1 METESGAQGQNDD
14 IIACRI
20 QRHGKKE
27 NKVKTMNETEY
38 VTEPGFPV
46 TVMELVDSGSC
57 IA

>member
-1 METESGAQGQNDD
+1 METESGAPGQNDD
-14 IIACRI
+14 IITCRI

-27 NKVKTMNETEY
+27 RKQGQNNGTEY

-46 TVMELVDSGSC
+46 TVMELIDSGSR